1 MRKSLW
7 IAMALMLVV
16 PGLLFTTSC
25 AKKAMN
31 KNGNAMSSED
41 DAAKKAAEK
50 ARLAELERQKQLEKQ
65 RLEEERL
72 KAEQMAKEARDQ
84 FENVLVHFSYDSAVL
99 DDMAQNVLKDKA
111 EWLRNNPESKA
122 LIEGHCDERG
132 TVAYNL
138 ALGDRRAESAK
149 RFLVSLGI
157 DPSRLSTVSFGEE
170 RPIDTG
176 MGEAAWAKNRR
187 AQFVIR

>member
-99 DDMAQNVLKDKA
+99 DDMAQNILKDKA